1 MLTRPFQKPPDER
14 SRPPLARARADRSSS
29 SARVCQSRPEA
40 RNFLPLSSPASL
52 LLCYFTQYLRDQNGF
67 GNGLQATRPQK
78 RTCRES
84 CHLRRRR
91 MMIFDDRSLRSFVF
105 QHVQP
110 LEAVF
115 RLRGHRKSIRGET
128 SQVDGPCPPPP
139 PSFLPFPPPP
149 LPPSLL
155 PPDIRPRSSFPPPS
169 PTPSSSTCRGDW
181 ATSSCQEWE
190 RTRPDGARPDAIVD
204 RQGGK
209 GRRGRNTTRLFSAPW
224 LDSSKIWPVLA
235 WPWASPHRP
244 LRRETLPHPCPPA
257 LSLQPVV
264 EAGRGPGG
272 PGRARPCEHV
282 QALCMERI

>member
-1 MLTRPFQKPPDER
+1 MLTRPFKKPPDEP

-29 SARVCQSRPEA
+29 SARVRQSRPEA

-84 CHLRRRR
+84 CHPRRRR
-91 MMIFDDRSLRSFVF
+91 MIFDDRSLRSFVF

-115 RLRGHRKSIRGET
+115 RLRGHRKSIRG
-128 SQVDGPCPPPP
+128 
-139 PSFLPFPPPP
+139 
-149 LPPSLL
+149 
-155 PPDIRPRSSFPPPS
+155 SFPPPS

-181 ATSSCQEWE
+181 ATSSCQEWG
-190 RTRPDGARPDAIVD
+190 RTRPDGAHPDAIVD

-235 WPWASPHRP
+235 WPRASPHRP

>member
-1 MLTRPFQKPPDER
+1 M
-14 SRPPLARARADRSSS
+14 
-29 SARVCQSRPEA
+29 
-40 RNFLPLSSPASL
+40 
-52 LLCYFTQYLRDQNGF
+52 
-67 GNGLQATRPQK
+67 
-78 RTCRES
+78 
-84 CHLRRRR
+84 
-91 MMIFDDRSLRSFVF
+91 
-105 QHVQP
+105 
-110 LEAVF
+110 
-115 RLRGHRKSIRGET
+115 
-128 SQVDGPCPPPP
+128 DGPCPPPP
-139 PSFLPFPPPP
+139 PSFSPFPLLHFLLPFFLLTFVLVPRAYS
-149 LPPSLL
+149 LPT
-155 PPDIRPRSSFPPPS
+155 SFPPPS

-190 RTRPDGARPDAIVD
+190 RTRPDGAHPDAIVD

-209 GRRGRNTTRLFSAPW
+209 GRRGRNTRLFSAPR

-235 WPWASPHRP
+235 WPRASPHRP